1 MAEETY
7 QNHVDKGDVIKNEVQ
22 KYLKYWYWFVL
33 SLIIALTAAYLYLRY
48 TPKIYTAE
56 AKIEILDKN
65 KGLDLPSKLM
75 FNQSNLNL
83 DNKIEILKS
92 YPIIERVVKN
102 QDLTMRFYQEGSVLT
117 SEIDRLPFPL
127 VKTIHNDS
135 IKSYSSFQITATSKG
150 IEVKRPGAKQGTIF
164 PDYTSSGVDHNFPFE
179 INPEQN
185 KISPEAY
192 NVVYLVQFIPVE
204 NITMSLKNS
213 VQISRLGKGTELLSI
228 RHNSQSKAKNER
240 ILNELIRVFNLD
252 GINDRRN
259 ISLRT
264 LEFIDDRFT
273 SLVQELDSIE
283 TDIKEFKQ
291 NNNLINIESG
301 AEMGMEKLTETQEQ
315 LFDLESQ
322 LMMLDLLEESLKTE
336 GEQPQLLPA
345 NIGVGSANVSGPVSE
360 YNNLVLEYQKYGVS
374 AGQNNPQLMSL
385 KEQLTELKANI
396 FESIATYRLQLK
408 ATKSR
413 IEEKNQVLANKVYS
427 IPAKEKVFLDIKRQ
441 QEIKQSL
448 YIFLLERREE
458 AAISYAITEPSV
470 KVVEQALSA
479 GGPISPNSRSIYMR
493 AILGG
498 LAIPF
503 ACIYLFFL
511 LDTKLKNRSDI
522 EKITT
527 KIPVVAE
534 LPKFKKEEQLSFINP
549 NDTSKQAE
557 AFRIL
562 SYNLNYVLPPSDEDK
577 GKVIYCTSTIK
588 GEGKTYVSMNL
599 SLAFSSL
606 NKKVLIIGADLR
618 NPQIHTYLGRPKENA
633 GLSNYLY
640 DGDFD
645 WKSGLIKGFDQH
657 PHHDIL
663 LSGSIPPNPTSLL
676 TNGRLNKLFQEAKSE
691 YDYIIVDT
699 APTILVSD
707 TMLISSLADA
717 TIYITR
723 ANYTEKKLL
732 QYSKGLS
739 ETGKVKNMAYVINA
753 LEDKKANGYGY
764 NYGYNYGYGSD
775 S

>member
-1 MAEETY
+1 
-7 QNHVDKGDVIKNEVQ
+7 
-22 KYLKYWYWFVL
+22 
-33 SLIIALTAAYLYLRY
+33 
-48 TPKIYTAE
+48 
-56 AKIEILDKN
+56 
-65 KGLDLPSKLM
+65 
-75 FNQSNLNL
+75 
-83 DNKIEILKS
+83 
-92 YPIIERVVKN
+92 
-102 QDLTMRFYQEGSVLT
+102 
-117 SEIDRLPFPL
+117 
-127 VKTIHNDS
+127 
-135 IKSYSSFQITATSKG
+135 
-150 IEVKRPGAKQGTIF
+150 
-164 PDYTSSGVDHNFPFE
+164 
-179 INPEQN
+179 
-185 KISPEAY
+185 
-192 NVVYLVQFIPVE
+192 
-204 NITMSLKNS
+204 
-213 VQISRLGKGTELLSI
+213 
-228 RHNSQSKAKNER
+228 
-240 ILNELIRVFNLD
+240 
-252 GINDRRN
+252 
-259 ISLRT
+259 
-264 LEFIDDRFT
+264 
-273 SLVQELDSIE
+273 
-283 TDIKEFKQ
+283 
-291 NNNLINIESG
+291 
-301 AEMGMEKLTETQEQ
+301 
-315 LFDLESQ
+315 
-322 LMMLDLLEESLKTE
+322 MLDLLEESLKTE

-345 NIGVGSANVSGPVSE
+345 NIGVSSANVSGPVSE

-640 DGDFD
+640 DVDFD